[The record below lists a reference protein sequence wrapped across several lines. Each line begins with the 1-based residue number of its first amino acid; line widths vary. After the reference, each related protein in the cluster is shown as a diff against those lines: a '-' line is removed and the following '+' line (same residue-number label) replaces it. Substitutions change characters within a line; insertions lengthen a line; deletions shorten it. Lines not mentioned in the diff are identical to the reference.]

1 MTTAIQ
7 VYGDISPRSAAYA
20 VAPLLKRHDA
30 DMILE
35 KFGQTFPLPTQSTI
49 VAKFRRYEAL
59 PLATTALVEGVT
71 PSGTKP
77 TITDYTATLEEFGD
91 FIPYS
96 GFMLDTHEDPILKE
110 YGSLCVQQAAETI
123 ETLRWNKIKA
133 GSQVGYANGGIT
145 TVNTVITLAAQR
157 TATAALLRQRAHYI
171 NEVVSS
177 SPDFR
182 TEPVEASFVAIHHPD
197 VTNDIR
203 NMQGFIPAK
212 QYAGQTKL
220 FPGEVGAVE
229 DVRYCRSV
237 LFTPVPRL
245 QRHLRRLDLHDAQHR
260 RLRRRVSGHLSVQGR
275 LRHRPAE
282 GRQCPVADR
291 AQPRLVRYCRPAEPA
306 RYARLEGCSDQHHIE
321 RPVDLQAHGRGD
333 CVTTSRG
340 LRPPHRI

>member
-1 MTTAIQ
+1 MTTPIQ
-7 VYGDISPRSAAYA
+7 VYGDISPRTAAYA
-20 VAPLLKRHDA
+20 MAPLLKRHDA
-30 DMILE
+30 EMILE
-35 KFGQTFPLPTQSTI
+35 KFGQTFPLPTKSTI

-71 PSGTKP
+71 PAGTKP

-96 GFMLDTHEDPILKE
+96 GFMMDTHEDPILKE
-110 YGSLCVQQAAETI
+110 YASLCVQQAAETV

-133 GSQVGYANGGIT
+133 GSQVAYANGGIT
-145 TVNTVITLAAQR
+145 TVNTPISLSLQRSITAS
-157 TATAALLRQRAHYI
+157 LLRQRAHYI

-177 SPDFR
+177 SADFR

-212 QYAGQTKL
+212 QYAGQTTL

-237 LFTPVPRL
+237 LFTPYLGATGVYGGASTTMRNTGGFADVYPVIYLSKDAYGIVPL
-245 QRHLRRLDLHDAQHR
+245 KGSNAMSLIAHNPGSSGASDPLNQRGTLGWKIAQTSVVLNDLWLAR
-260 RLRRRVSGHLSVQGR
+260 
-275 LRHRPAE
+275 AM
-282 GRQCPVADR
+282 VA
-291 AQPRLVRYCRPAEPA
+291 
-306 RYARLEGCSDQHHIE
+306 
-321 RPVDLQAHGRGD
+321 
-333 CVTTSRG
+333 VT
-340 LRPPHRI
+340 L